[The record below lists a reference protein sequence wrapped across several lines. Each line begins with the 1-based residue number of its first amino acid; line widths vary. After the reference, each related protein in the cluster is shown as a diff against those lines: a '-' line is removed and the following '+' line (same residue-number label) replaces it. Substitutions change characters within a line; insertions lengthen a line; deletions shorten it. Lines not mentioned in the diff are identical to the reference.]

1 MERLALVASGRSGA
15 GVKLEL
21 TKLRKADPRDKSSS
35 ILNPWIEGSAV
46 VESLRTY
53 ASVLEDPDQRQLLE
67 ELHFKVETL
76 FGTEAL
82 DPVKG
87 IWNLARLFRFLA
99 SADMDVNDAVRLL
112 IVSDSMRVKHRMNAK
127 RELIVSEDLSLSTLP
142 RVKEAHACELVHFK
156 VYIFY

>member
-21 TKLRKADPRDKSSS
+21 TKLRKADPGDKSRS

-112 IVSDSMRVKHRMNAK
+112 IVSDSLRVKHRMDAK
-127 RELIVSEDLSLSTLP
+127 RELIVSEDLGLSTLP